1 MNISSPHSHHWLI
14 EKASPEQSH
23 GMLHM
28 SIRMSVDVACN
39 EFHNWESPEKLE
51 GNDSSNL
58 PGILGITDAAY
69 TMSLAK
75 KRSMSATKSTQLV

>member
-1 MNISSPHSHHWLI
+1 MNMTSPHSHNWLI
-14 EKASPEQSH
+14 EKALPERSH

-28 SIRMSVDVACN
+28 LLRMSVDVACN
-39 EFHNWESPEKLE
+39 ELHNLEPLEKLE